1 MESAIRKLLPNIQ
14 ENIVLASHTTYRVGG
29 PARYFFVAKKDEE
42 VVKALRIADKLRMP
56 WFILGGGSNLL
67 VSDKGFR
74 GLVIKIKN
82 TKYKIQDTN
91 MYVEAGVAMPQ
102 LVKITTR
109 RGLGGFEWA
118 GGLPGTVGG
127 AIRGNAGAFGGEM
140 KDGIVEVKVLDRE
153 GNIKIFSRDECNFAY
168 RSSIFKEKGFVVLS
182 AKIQLVRGDKQK
194 FTQEAEG
201 HILYRK
207 ERHPLE
213 YANAGSMFKNC
224 DCNLF
229 SKSERARFNHVV
241 KTDPFPVIPTAF
253 LLSETGV
260 KDLRVGG
267 AVVSEKHPNFIVNM
281 NNAKANDI
289 VQLSEIVQRRVKE
302 KFGVKL
308 EREIQF
314 VGMKD

>member
-1 MESAIRKLLPNIQ
+1 MSNSLTKLLPGVQ
-14 ENIVLASHTTYRVGG
+14 ENIVLAPYTTYKVGG
-29 PARYFFVAKKDEE
+29 PARYFFATKKDEE
-42 VVKALRIADKLRMP
+42 VVKALRVAGELRMP

-74 GLVIKIKN
+74 GLVIKIQN
-82 TKYKIQDTN
+82 TRYKIQDTN
-91 MYVEAGVAMPQ
+91 MYVEAGVTMPQ
-102 LVKITTR
+102 LVKIAAR

-140 KDGIVEVKVLDRE
+140 KDDIVEVKALDRE
-153 GNIKIFSRDECNFAY
+153 GNIKIFSRDECNFTY
-168 RSSIFKEKGFVVLS
+168 RSSIFKEKDFVVLS
-182 AKIQLVRGDKQK
+182 AKIQLARGDKQK

-229 SKSERARFNHVV
+229 PKSERAKFNHVI
-241 KTDPFPVIPTAF
+241 KTDPFPVVPTAF
-253 LLSETGV
+253 LLSEAGV
-260 KDLRVGG
+260 KGLRVGG
-267 AVVSEKHPNFIVNM
+267 AAVSEKHPNFIVNM

-289 VQLSEIVQRRVKE
+289 VRLSETVQRRVKE